1 MRIGQL
7 TEVYKPVINGV
18 TNFISLQKRVL
29 ESWGHKVF
37 VFTLGY
43 EDYEDD
49 ELHVIRSPAIP
60 LSDTG
65 YHLSFLF
72 SRQARKKIKTM
83 DVLHVHHPFISG
95 RQAVSLGKRYDI
107 PVVFTNHTRYHV
119 QAHYYAPFVP
129 DALSRAF
136 LEAYLPSFT
145 SKCDLVIVSSRGIE
159 QVLRE
164 LGVTCHMEVV
174 PNGVDVTAF
183 QRPPAPLSKRDL
195 GLPDHATVAITV
207 SRLGPEKNLPF
218 LVRAF
223 VRIADSVPDLHL
235 VIVGGGPEEATL
247 REMARLQGLTSRI
260 HLIGESPYDQVPNWL
275 AMGDFFV
282 FASVSESHPHVI
294 LEALAAGLPVLG
306 IPCPGVEDTIVDG
319 HNGLFSPEAVDA
331 YAVLVQRLATDA
343 GLRARLAAGARETSA
358 QYDVRRTAAVLLGHY
373 ERLVEERAR
382 MRAERR
388 DE

>member
-18 TNFISLQKRVL
+18 TNFISLHKWVL

-37 VFTLGY
+37 VFTLGH

-65 YHLSFLF
+65 YHLSFQF
-72 SRQARKKIKTM
+72 SRRARKKIKTM

-95 RQAVSLGKRYDI
+95 RQAISLGKRYEI

-119 QAHYYAPFVP
+119 QARYYIPFVP
-129 DALSRAF
+129 EGLSRAF
-136 LEAYLPSFT
+136 LEAYLPPFT
-145 SKCDLVIVSSRGIE
+145 DQCDLVVAPSQGI
-159 QVLRE
+159 QRVLRE
-164 LGVTCHMEVV
+164 LGVTCHIEVI
-174 PNGVDVTAF
+174 PNGVDVARF

-195 GLPDHATVAITV
+195 GLPDHASVAIAV
-207 SRLGPEKNLPF
+207 GRLGPEKNLPF
-218 LVRAF
+218 LLRAF
-223 VRIADSVPDLHL
+223 ALVAGEAPHLHL
-235 VIVGGGPEEATL
+235 VVIGSGPREEYLKETVHLLGLGPRVHLVGA
-247 REMARLQGLTSRI
+247 A
-260 HLIGESPYDQVPNWL
+260 PYEDVPNWL
-275 AMGDFFV
+275 AVGDFFV
-282 FASVSESHPHVI
+282 IASVSESHPLTV

-319 HNGLFSPEAVDA
+319 FNGLLSPEDA
-331 YAVLVQRLATDA
+331 DIFAAQMRRLAMEPD
-343 GLRARLAAGARETSA
+343 LRARLAAGAREMRGQYDIHRTSA
-358 QYDVRRTAAVLLGHY
+358 SLLAHY

-382 MRAERR
+382 GEQENRGE
-388 DE
+388 